1 MLRLSITLLLPYI
14 NLSSR
19 FGSYVTR
26 EQQYFRR
33 TFSKLDKL
41 SLKGSYLLYLYCI
54 DILYKFVLC
63 VVQIT

>member
-26 EQQYFRR
+26 EQQYFR
-33 TFSKLDKL
+33 TFSKLDNL

-54 DILYKFVLC
+54 DKLYKFVLC